1 MEINATGQLVIKP
14 GVKVSL
20 RGGTVFTNPL
30 TGANYSG
37 GAGSGGALK
46 LIGSSIENLGLIDV
60 RGGMLPGPTPVNPP
74 FPIYN
79 LPVELVE
86 EVELRC

>member
-60 RGGMLPGPTPVNPP
+60 RGGCFGGRPS
-74 FPIYN
+74 
-79 LPVELVE
+79 
-86 EVELRC
+86 